1 MEKLM
6 AKKNLVTIDEYLQT
20 LQKAHR
26 VVELIQ
32 KRSVKTRCHKRAI
45 AAKATMVGLGEL
57 MNDLKRGQSM
67 CLEILGAKKVTIVVE
82 EKLKLVVNNEKGGK
96 R

>member
-6 AKKNLVTIDEYLQT
+6 AKKNLVVIDEYLQV
-20 LQKAHR
+20 LQKAHKS
-26 VVELIQ
+26 VKLIE

-45 AAKATMVGLGEL
+45 TAKATMVGLGEL
-57 MNDLKRGQSM
+57 IHDLKRGQSI

-82 EKLKLVVNNEKGGK
+82 EKLKLVVNNEK
-96 R
+96 